1 MSGKDRREFLQKA
14 GLAGMFSAIAP
25 ASLCPELGRLHRGS
39 GEHVHARDQ
48 AEHSIKF
55 AAIGLDHAHIFGM
68 IAAIQ
73 RGGGTLVAFHATDP
87 AQIADFNKHYPDVK
101 LASEDEILNDKS
113 IQLVAGAPI
122 PDLRAPLGIR
132 VMKAGKDYLADKPGI
147 TTLKQLADVRKAVK
161 ETGRKFAI
169 MYSERLEV
177 RSAVYAGEL
186 IKQGAIGRVVQ
197 TVNLAPH
204 RVNAPRRPAW
214 FFDKARYGGILCDI
228 GSHQADQ
235 FLYYTNSTKA
245 KVVAAQTGN
254 VAYPQYPKFEDFG
267 DMVMSG
273 NGGTGYVRVD
283 WYTPDGLPTWGD
295 GRLFVLGTEGYI
307 ELRKYIN
314 VASGLEGGNHL
325 YIVDKKQARY
335 IDCKNVQLPFGPQ
348 FVTDIVNRTQ
358 NRSGPG
364 AGFVSR
370 GARAQGTDDRD
381 AANFC
386 LKNTSRGIMSFKRA
400 PLLAAL
406 FLCASALADESAG
419 PAYVPYQPSGIY
431 ALGETAGWNVTL
443 PWNSPTVSY
452 VIRKNNLAELGRG
465 THHAGHIPRKS
476 KRNSTSPAWC
486 MSRSPRTHPAR
497 SRARSARR
505 WRRKR
510 SRRRFPCPRTSTRS
524 GRRRSRRC
532 ARFPR
537 NPNSRRSP
545 ARRTA
550 SISPSSR

>member
-1 MSGKDRREFLQKA
+1 MYGCPLVSRGGDQMSGSNRRDFLQAA
-14 GLAGMFSAIAP
+14 GLAGMFSGVSSAALAQGVSGAGTVDP
-25 ASLCPELGRLHRGS
+25 ANTS
-39 GEHVHARDQ
+39 Q
-48 AEHSIKF
+48 AEITPTHHIRFS
-55 AAIGLDHAHIFGM
+55 AIGMDHAHIYGM
-68 IAAIQ
+68 TRAVQ
-73 RGGGTLVAFHATDP
+73 RGGGELVSFFSQDP
-87 AQIADFNKHYPDVK
+87 AQIAEYRKQFGEVK
-101 LASEDEILNDKS
+101 LAASEDEILNDKS
-113 IQLVAGAPI
+113 IQLVLGAPI

-132 VMKAGKDYLADKPGI
+132 VMKAGKDYLSDKPGI
-147 TTLKQLADVRKAVK
+147 TTLQQLADVRKAVK

-204 RVNAPRRPAW
+204 RVNAPSRPAW

-307 ELRKYIN
+307 ELRKYVN

-348 FVTDIVNRTQ
+348 FVADIVNRT
-358 NRSGPG
+358 S
-364 AGFVSR
+364 V
-370 GARAQGTDDRD
+370 AQDQEQ
-381 AANFC
+381 A
-386 LKNTSRGIMSFKRA
+386 
-400 PLLAAL
+400 LLAAEL
-406 FLCASALADESAG
+406 VLKAQKIATR
-419 PAYVPYQPSGIY
+419 PI
-431 ALGETAGWNVTL
+431 TA
-443 PWNSPTVSY
+443 
-452 VIRKNNLAELGRG
+452 
-465 THHAGHIPRKS
+465 
-476 KRNSTSPAWC
+476 C
-486 MSRSPRTHPAR
+486 
-497 SRARSARR
+497 
-505 WRRKR
+505 
-510 SRRRFPCPRTSTRS
+510 
-524 GRRRSRRC
+524 
-532 ARFPR
+532 
-537 NPNSRRSP
+537 
-545 ARRTA
+545 
-550 SISPSSR
+550 